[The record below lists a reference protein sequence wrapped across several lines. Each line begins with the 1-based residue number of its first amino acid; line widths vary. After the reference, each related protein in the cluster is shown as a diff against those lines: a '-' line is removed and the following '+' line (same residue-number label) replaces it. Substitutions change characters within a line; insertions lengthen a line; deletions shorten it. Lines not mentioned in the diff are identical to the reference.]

1 MRSVEMARAICRK
14 DGQHSLLLGSS
25 KRVCQLTRDDH
36 IKIAAALSLSPT
48 EISAVPTITK
58 KCFLINVGHEGVVLS
73 SKDSIIVTFEGSE
86 EVVSVHHFL
95 SVRHEGGN
103 CLLLGEGSVK
113 PFLRY
118 GNGLIA
124 VDFWNGFPK
133 VGQSSF
139 PLKIFQEKL
148 CCMIVG
154 TIQPLLLIT

>member
-103 CLLLGEGSVK
+103 CLLLGDRKSV
-113 PFLRY
+113 
-118 GNGLIA
+118 
-124 VDFWNGFPK
+124 V
-133 VGQSSF
+133 
-139 PLKIFQEKL
+139 
-148 CCMIVG
+148 
-154 TIQPLLLIT
+154 

>member
-1 MRSVEMARAICRK
+1 MARAICRK

-36 IKIAAALSLSPT
+36 IKIAAVLSLSPT

-73 SKDSIIVTFEGSE
+73 SKDSIIVTFEGSD

-113 PFLRY
+113 PFLR
-118 GNGLIA
+118 
-124 VDFWNGFPK
+124 
-133 VGQSSF
+133 VGRKEKKEVKSSSLPNSF
-139 PLKIFQEKL
+139 DDDCSTCTDEISDPNI
-148 CCMIVG
+148 
-154 TIQPLLLIT
+154 LLQKS

>member
-73 SKDSIIVTFEGSE
+73 SKDSIIVTFEGSD

-113 PFLRY
+113 PFLRD

-124 VDFWNGFPK
+124 VNFWNGFPK
-133 VGQSSF
+133 V
-139 PLKIFQEKL
+139 E
-148 CCMIVG
+148 M
-154 TIQPLLLIT
+154 